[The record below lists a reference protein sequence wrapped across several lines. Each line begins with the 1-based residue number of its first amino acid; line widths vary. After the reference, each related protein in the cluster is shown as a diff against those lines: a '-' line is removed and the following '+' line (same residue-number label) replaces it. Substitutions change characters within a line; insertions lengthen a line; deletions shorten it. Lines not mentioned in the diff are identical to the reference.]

1 MIFADKLIQLRK
13 KAGWSQEEL
22 AGQMN
27 VSRQSVSK
35 WEGAQSIPDLEKM
48 IRLSKLFGVTTDYL
62 LKDEIEEIGNP
73 ETVITDEEETSRK
86 HVSMEEANS
95 FLSVKEE
102 TSKTIAFGTFL
113 CILSPICFFILGA
126 ISEDTGMNISE
137 DAAGGIGMI
146 LMLILIAVAVAIF
159 IYSGSKTAPF
169 EYLEKEVF
177 ETEYGVTGMVKERRD
192 SFKDAYVRNN
202 IIGVSLC
209 VMALIPLFGGAAI
222 NGENDLFMVF
232 MFCVSIVIVGIGV
245 VFLIRAG
252 IIWASFEK
260 LLQEGDYTRAKKKQT
275 LKSLIALVYWLVA
288 TAIYLACTL
297 PSESWKEGWI
307 VWVIA
312 AVLFPAVIA
321 IANAIENNRR
331 K

>member
-1 MIFADKLIQLRK
+1 
-13 KAGWSQEEL
+13 
-22 AGQMN
+22 
-27 VSRQSVSK
+27 
-35 WEGAQSIPDLEKM
+35 
-48 IRLSKLFGVTTDYL
+48 
-62 LKDEIEEIGNP
+62 
-73 ETVITDEEETSRK
+73 
-86 HVSMEEANS
+86 
-95 FLSVKEE
+95 
-102 TSKTIAFGTFL
+102 
-113 CILSPICFFILGA
+113 
-126 ISEDTGMNISE
+126 
-137 DAAGGIGMI
+137 MI

-312 AVLFPAVIA
+312 GVLFPAVIA
-321 IANAIENNRR
+321 IANTVENKNG

>member
-1 MIFADKLIQLRK
+1 MKTERIISDSDRTQ
-13 KAGWSQEEL
+13 L
-22 AGQMN
+22 AGQMS

-35 WEGAQSIPDLEKM
+35 WEGAQSIPDLEKT

-62 LKDEIEEIGNP
+62 LK
-73 ETVITDEEETSRK
+73 
-86 HVSMEEANS
+86 
-95 FLSVKEE
+95 
-102 TSKTIAFGTFL
+102 
-113 CILSPICFFILGA
+113 
-126 ISEDTGMNISE
+126 
-137 DAAGGIGMI
+137 
-146 LMLILIAVAVAIF
+146 
-159 IYSGSKTAPF
+159 
-169 EYLEKEVF
+169 
-177 ETEYGVTGMVKERRD
+177 
-192 SFKDAYVRNN
+192 
-202 IIGVSLC
+202 
-209 VMALIPLFGGAAI
+209 
-222 NGENDLFMVF
+222 
-232 MFCVSIVIVGIGV
+232 IVIVGIGV

-312 AVLFPAVIA
+312 GVLFPAVIA
-321 IANAIENNRR
+321 VANTVENKNG

>member
-1 MIFADKLIQLRK
+1 M
-13 KAGWSQEEL
+13 
-22 AGQMN
+22 
-27 VSRQSVSK
+27 SRQSVSK

-209 VMALIPLFGGAAI
+209 VMALIPFFGGAAI

-312 AVLFPAVIA
+312 GVLFPAVIA
-321 IANAIENNRR
+321 IANTVENKNG